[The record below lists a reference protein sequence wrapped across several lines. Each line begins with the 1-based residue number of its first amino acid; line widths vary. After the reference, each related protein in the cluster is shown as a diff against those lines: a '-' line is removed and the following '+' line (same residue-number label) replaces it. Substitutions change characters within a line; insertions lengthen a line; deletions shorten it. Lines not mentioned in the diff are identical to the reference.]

1 MGVRIFPPEV
11 LAFFEAN
18 NYGKTAQEMT
28 DLLNQK
34 FGTNYTIDQVKNCR
48 QRNHWR
54 SGVRPEHLFK
64 PGYTPHGH
72 RPVGSERTN
81 RDGYRERKVAEPNK
95 WALVHVL
102 NWEAVNGPIPQGHL
116 LLFKDGDKSNCE
128 VSNLLLATRG
138 ELGAMNLHGLY
149 APNPETL
156 EARLALTRY
165 RRAVEARK
173 KRR

>member
-34 FGTNYTIDQVKNCR
+34 FGTNYTIAQIEGCR
-48 QRNHWR
+48 ARNRWT
-54 SGVRPEHLFK
+54 SGVRPPHLFK
-64 PGYTPHGH
+64 AGDAAPNRKPI
-72 RPVGSERTN
+72 GSERTT
-81 RDGYRERKVAEPNK
+81 RDGYRLRKVAEPNK
-95 WALVHVL
+95 WAMVHVL
-102 NWEAVNGPIPQGHL
+102 NWEAVHGPIPQGHL
-116 LLFKDGDKSNCE
+116 LLFKDGDRGNCD
-128 VSNLLLATRG
+128 VSNLLLASRG
-138 ELGAMNLHGLY
+138 ELGAMNRNGLY
-149 APNPETL
+149 APIPETL

-165 RRAVEARK
+165 RRAVDARK